1 MRSPPSRSAF
11 TLIELLV
18 VIAIIAVLIGLLLP
32 AVQKVRT
39 AAARAKCTNN
49 LKQCALAV
57 HAFHDAQGYIPPT
70 CGVKP
75 AVTYE
80 DVDWSGSPV
89 TLQRVGPGG
98 IDGSWAFFVFPYIE
112 QDAAFQQSNADD
124 GSGYAAH
131 RAYSAPQTLIPT
143 LVCPTSDEGTDP
155 TVCNYLGNAAVMDG
169 TRTFLHISDGTSNTV
184 LLAEGNEYGGW
195 ANEVLMLSG
204 QAPFA
209 DSPPGGT
216 TLELS
221 KAASWSA
228 SASGTQPRSPGYL
241 RVSGPAFLV
250 LPGAYPAPS
259 LKRTFNPYGGTVNE
273 SGYPDY
279 YGELP
284 TAMTPGVLMVAMAD
298 GSARAVAEGITVETW
313 QAVCTPNR
321 QDLPGGDW

>member
-32 AVQKVRT
+32 AVQKVRM

-80 DVDWSGSPV
+80 DNWTGTPV
-89 TLQRVGPGG
+89 TYQRVGPGG

-112 QDAAFQQSNADD
+112 QAAAFQQANADD

-143 LVCPTSDEGTDP
+143 LVCPSSDEGSDP

-169 TRTFLHISDGTSNTV
+169 TRKFVNIGDGTSNTV
-184 LLAEGNEYGGW
+184 LLAEGFGGYGGG
-195 ANEVLMLSG
+195 ANGLYTLSG

-216 TLELS
+216 TLEFS
-221 KAASWSA
+221 PNASWSA

-241 RVSGPAFLV
+241 NVSGPSFLV
-250 LPGAYPAPS
+250 LPGVYPAS
-259 LKRTFNPYGGTVNE
+259 TTKTFNPYGGTMTE
-273 SGYPDY
+273 YGDIDY
-279 YGELP
+279 DYGLP

-298 GSARAVAEGITVETW
+298 GSARAVPEGVSVGTW
-313 QAVCTPNR
+313 QAVCTPSR